1 MYGAMSIETCQL
13 ISCIASASPATRRPA
28 TGDEPFLR
36 PEIGFTPN
44 WYRTAI
50 GIDFG
55 RRWHTDPAYRRQ
67 TLLVM
72 RSELKRRF
80 PETRI
85 GGIDRPDKPLDVLT
99 GTYGC
104 NSVAAIYGVPI
115 IYAEDNWPNC
125 EHCYLSDDEVENLEP
140 PELDGN
146 PFFQELMAQVDWIAS
161 CEGRVEGFIN
171 WQGVLNNAY
180 RLRGEKLFYDMID
193 SPQCCRHLFD
203 CICTTMTGAA
213 KRLYERQLE
222 SGVKVDF
229 FTVSN
234 CLVNMVSPEQYRDIL
249 LPFDCRIAETF
260 GCIGIHNCAWNADP
274 YIADYAGV
282 PYLGYIDMGLDS
294 DLAKARKTFT
304 HARRALMYQPTD
316 LVNKSLET
324 IQAELKRVA
333 REYAPCDV
341 IVADIEADTPDERV
355 LAFLELCS
363 QINSSAVSNKSV

>member
-13 ISCIASASPATRRPA
+13 ISYIAPASPATRRPA
-28 TGDEPFLR
+28 AGDEPFLR

-44 WYRTAI
+44 WYRAAV

-85 GGIDRPDKPLDVLT
+85 GGIDRPDKPLDLLT

-104 NSVAAIYGVPI
+104 NCVAAIYGVPI
-115 IYAEDNWPNC
+115 IYAQDNWPNC
-125 EHCYLSDDEVENLEP
+125 EHCYLSDDEADNLEP
-140 PELDGN
+140 PDLDGN
-146 PFFQELMAQVDWIAS
+146 PFFQELMAQVDWIVAR
-161 CEGRVEGFIN
+161 EGRVEGFIN
-171 WQGVLNNAY
+171 FQGVLNNAY
-180 RLRGEKLFYDMID
+180 RLRGEKLFYDIVE
-193 SPQCCRHLFD
+193 SPQRCRHLFD
-203 CICTTMTGAA
+203 CICTTMTEAA

-274 YIADYAGV
+274 YIDDYAGV
-282 PYLGYIDMGLDS
+282 PHLGYIDMGLDS
-294 DLAKARKTFT
+294 DLARARKTFT
-304 HARRALMYQPTD
+304 HARRSLMYRPTD
-316 LVNKSLET
+316 LANKTMET
-324 IQAELKRVA
+324 IRTELERVA

-341 IVADIEADTPDERV
+341 VVADIEAETPDERV
-355 LAFLELCS
+355 LAFLELCG
-363 QINSSAVSNKSV
+363 QINSRMENK

>member
-1 MYGAMSIETCQL
+1 METCQL
-13 ISCIASASPATRRPA
+13 ISYIAPAAPATRQRA
-28 TGDEPFLR
+28 TGNEPFLR

-55 RRWHTDPAYRRQ
+55 KQWHTDPAYRRE
-67 TLLVM
+67 TLLAM

-85 GGIDRPDKPLDVLT
+85 GSIDRPDKPLDLLS

-104 NSVAAIYGVPI
+104 NSVAAIYGIPI
-115 IYAEDNWPNC
+115 IYAKDNWPNC
-125 EHCYLSDDEVENLEP
+125 EHCYLGDDEVEYLKP
-140 PELDGN
+140 PELDKN
-146 PFFQELMAQVDWIAS
+146 SFFQELMEQVDWIAA

-193 SPQCCRHLFD
+193 SPRRCRHLFD
-203 CICTTMTGAA
+203 CICTTMTDAA
-213 KRLYERQLE
+213 KRLFERQLE
-222 SGVKVDF
+222 SGVKADF

-234 CLVNMVSPEQYRDIL
+234 CLVNMISPKQYRDIL
-249 LPFDCRIAETF
+249 FPFDCRIAEAF

-274 YIADYAGV
+274 YIDAYASV
-282 PYLGYIDMGLDS
+282 PHLSYIDMGLDS
-294 DLAKARKTFT
+294 DLSRARKTFT
-304 HARRALMYQPTD
+304 NVRRALMYHPTD

-324 IQAELKRVA
+324 LRMELESVA

-341 IVADIEADTPDERV
+341 VVADIESGTPDERV
-355 LAFLELCS
+355 LAFLELCDR
-363 QINSSAVSNKSV
+363 INSRMEN